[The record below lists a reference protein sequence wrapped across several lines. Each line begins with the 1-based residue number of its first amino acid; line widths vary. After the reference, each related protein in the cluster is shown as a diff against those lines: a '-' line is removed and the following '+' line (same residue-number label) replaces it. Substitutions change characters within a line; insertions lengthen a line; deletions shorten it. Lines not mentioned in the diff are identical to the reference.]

1 MSVIRSQCIAR
12 IISEASCV
20 IINKASCVRIISKA
34 SCAIISKA
42 SCVRIIRKTSCVS
55 NYKQGILCYS
65 AGSMQLYARTSVTIS
80 KHICL
85 ETTYVNMS
93 LLRIKRHR
101 LVLCIVAFAIH
112 FYVTFIFSLL
122 STLI

>member
-20 IINKASCVRIISKA
+20 IINKASCVR
-34 SCAIISKA
+34 IISKA